1 MLSSSN
7 ARTSSSSSWSGSSR
21 ACTAPEDRRERRPSP
36 APLREGRLVHGGH
49 GYHWELYGA
58 GGRETVCLFNGLAM
72 STKSWLSFLPELTGE
87 RDVLLYDYLGQG
99 ASDDAELPG
108 APISSFG
115 DALAAILDAEGIAR
129 VHAIGV
135 SYGGFVAAEF
145 ARRHRAR
152 AASLTLSGILLTQE
166 TLFAMYQDVSLRFYA
181 GGPPLFDLYTRY
193 LYEKIFAEA
202 FVAHRTEARDHAP
215 RLQRPL
221 RGPHRGQRAPHE
233 GAGPVLRGPR
243 GERGVLRGHPVPGP
257 RPRGRRGPRD
267 SAAPARKIPSV
278 ILHAVYEEIPGA
290 GHVVYLEK
298 PEVFWP
304 RVRAFLD
311 GARG

>member
-1 MLSSSN
+1 VS
-7 ARTSSSSSWSGSSR
+7 A
-21 ACTAPEDRRERRPSP
+21 APPPE
-36 APLREGRLVHGGH
+36 PLREGRLVHGGH
-49 GYHWELYGA
+49 GYHWELHGT

-72 STKSWLSFLPELTGE
+72 STKSWLSFLPELRE

-99 ASDDAELPG
+99 ASDDAN
-108 APISSFG
+108 APDAISTFG
-115 DALAAILDAEGIAR
+115 DALAAVLDAEGIAR

-145 ARRHRAR
+145 ARRHPAR

-166 TLFAMYQDVSLRFYA
+166 TLFAKYQDVSLRFYA

-202 FVAHRTEARDHAP
+202 FVARVGPKLESMRQGFNERYAGRIEALV
-215 RLQRPL
+215 RLTKAQDPFFAAL
-221 RGPHRGQRAPHE
+221 GENAASYAAIPC
-233 GAGPVLRGPR
+233 PVL
-243 GERGVLRGHPVPGP
+243 VLAGAEDRAIPPSQQ
-257 RPRGRRGPRD
+257 RR
-267 SAAPARKIPSV
+267 IPTV
-278 ILHAVYEEIPGA
+278 IPHAVYEEIPGA

-304 RVRAFLD
+304 RIRAFLD

>member
-1 MLSSSN
+1 MS
-7 ARTSSSSSWSGSSR
+7 A
-21 ACTAPEDRRERRPSP
+21 APPP

-115 DALAAILDAEGIAR
+115 DALAAILDAEGISR
-129 VHAIGV
+129 IHAIGV

-145 ARRHRAR
+145 ARRHPAR

-202 FVAHRTEARDHAP
+202 VVAR
-215 RLQRPL
+215 
-221 RGPHRGQRAPHE
+221 
-233 GAGPVLRGPR
+233 AGPKLESMRQGFHDRYAGRIDALVRLTKAQDPFFAALGENAESYAAIPCRVL
-243 GERGVLRGHPVPGP
+243 VLAGAEDRAIPPP
-257 RPRGRRGPRD
+257 QQRR
-267 SAAPARKIPSV
+267 IPTV
-278 ILHAVYEEIPGA
+278 IPHAVYEEIPGA

-304 RVRAFLD
+304 RVRRFLT
-311 GARG
+311 GTEAV

>member
-1 MLSSSN
+1 MSAN
-7 ARTSSSSSWSGSSR
+7 
-21 ACTAPEDRRERRPSP
+21 PSP

-49 GYHWELYGA
+49 GYCWELYGT

-99 ASDDAELPG
+99 ASDDADVPN
-108 APISSFG
+108 AISTFG

-129 VHAIGV
+129 VHAVGV

-145 ARRHRAR
+145 ARRHPAR
-152 AASLTLSGILLTQE
+152 AASLVLSGILLTEE
-166 TLFAMYQDVSLRFYA
+166 TLFAIYQDVSLRFYA
-181 GGPPLFDLYTRY
+181 GGPALFDLYTRY

-202 FVAHRTEARDHAP
+202 FVARVGPKLESMRQGFHDRYASRIEALVRLTKAQDPFFASLGEHAASYAAIP
-215 RLQRPL
+215 C
-221 RGPHRGQRAPHE
+221 
-233 GAGPVLRGPR
+233 PVL
-243 GERGVLRGHPVPGP
+243 VLAGAEDRAIPPSQQ
-257 RPRGRRGPRD
+257 RR
-267 SAAPARKIPSV
+267 IPSV
-278 ILHAVYEEIPGA
+278 IPHAVYEEIPGA

-304 RVRAFLD
+304 RVRLFLD
-311 GARG
+311 GARR

>member
-1 MLSSSN
+1 MS
-7 ARTSSSSSWSGSSR
+7 A
-21 ACTAPEDRRERRPSP
+21 TAPS
-36 APLREGRLVHGGH
+36 APLREGRLVHEGH
-49 GYHWELYGA
+49 GYHWELYGT

-99 ASDDAELPG
+99 SSDDADVPN
-108 APISSFG
+108 AISAFG

-129 VHAIGV
+129 VHAVGV

-145 ARRHRAR
+145 ARRHPAR
-152 AASLTLSGILLTQE
+152 AASLALSGILLTQE

-193 LYEKIFAEA
+193 LYEKIFAES
-202 FVAHRTEARDHAP
+202 FVARVGPKLESMRQGFQDRYAGRIEALV
-215 RLQRPL
+215 RLTKAQDPFFAAL
-221 RGPHRGQRAPHE
+221 GENAASYAAIPC
-233 GAGPVLRGPR
+233 PVL
-243 GERGVLRGHPVPGP
+243 VLAGAEDRAIPT
-257 RPRGRRGPRD
+257 
-267 SAAPARKIPSV
+267 SQQKKIPSV
-278 ILHAVYEEIPGA
+278 IPHAVYEEIPGA

-304 RVRAFLD
+304 RLREFLS
-311 GARG
+311 RKRSSRPPPRRREHH

>member
-1 MLSSSN
+1 VS
-7 ARTSSSSSWSGSSR
+7 A
-21 ACTAPEDRRERRPSP
+21 APLP

-72 STKSWLSFLPELTGE
+72 STKSWLSFLAELGE

-99 ASDDAELPG
+99 ASDDAELAG
-108 APISSFG
+108 APISTFG
-115 DALAAILDAEGIAR
+115 DALASILDAEGISR
-129 VHAIGV
+129 IHAIGV

-145 ARRHRAR
+145 ARRHPAR

-181 GGPPLFDLYTRY
+181 GGAPLFDLYTRY

-202 FVAHRTEARDHAP
+202 FVARVGPKLESMRQGFHERYAGRIEALV
-215 RLQRPL
+215 RLTKAQDPFFAAL
-221 RGPHRGQRAPHE
+221 GENAESYAAIPC
-233 GAGPVLRGPR
+233 PVL
-243 GERGVLRGHPVPGP
+243 VLAGAEDRAIPT
-257 RPRGRRGPRD
+257 
-267 SAAPARKIPSV
+267 SQQKKIASV
-278 ILHAVYEEIPGA
+278 IPHAVYEEIPGA
-290 GHVVYLEK
+290 GHVVYLER

-304 RVRAFLD
+304 RVRRFLD
-311 GARG
+311 GAR

>member
-1 MLSSSN
+1 MS
-7 ARTSSSSSWSGSSR
+7 AT
-21 ACTAPEDRRERRPSP
+21 PPP

-49 GYHWELYGA
+49 GYHWELYGT
-58 GGRETVCLFNGLAM
+58 GRRETVCLFNGLAM

-99 ASDDAELPG
+99 ASDDADVPN
-108 APISSFG
+108 AISAFG

-129 VHAIGV
+129 VHGVGV

-145 ARRHRAR
+145 ARRHPAR

-181 GGPPLFDLYTRY
+181 GGAPLFDLYTRY

-202 FVAHRTEARDHAP
+202 FVARVGPKLESMRQGFNDRYASRIEALV
-215 RLQRPL
+215 RLTKAQDPFFAAL
-221 RGPHRGQRAPHE
+221 PENAASFAAIPC
-233 GAGPVLRGPR
+233 PVL
-243 GERGVLRGHPVPGP
+243 VLAGAEDRAIPPSQQ
-257 RPRGRRGPRD
+257 RR
-267 SAAPARKIPSV
+267 IPSV
-278 ILHAVYEEIPGA
+278 IPHAVYEEIPGA

-304 RVRAFLD
+304 RVRLFQD
-311 GARG
+311 GTQH

>member
-1 MLSSSN
+1 VS
-7 ARTSSSSSWSGSSR
+7 A
-21 ACTAPEDRRERRPSP
+21 AHPP

-72 STKSWLSFLPELTGE
+72 STKSWISFLPELGE

-99 ASDDAELPG
+99 ASDDAD
-108 APISSFG
+108 APNAISTFG
-115 DALAAILDAEGIAR
+115 DALAAILDAEGIAKI
-129 VHAIGV
+129 HAIGV

-145 ARRHRAR
+145 ARRHPAR

-202 FVAHRTEARDHAP
+202 FVARVGPKLDAMRQGFNDRYAGRIEALVRLTKAQDPFFAALGENAP
-215 RLQRPL
+215 SYAAIPC
-221 RGPHRGQRAPHE
+221 
-233 GAGPVLRGPR
+233 PVL
-243 GERGVLRGHPVPGP
+243 VLAGAEDRAIPPSQQ
-257 RPRGRRGPRD
+257 RR
-267 SAAPARKIPSV
+267 IPTV
-278 ILHAVYEEIPGA
+278 IPHAVYEEIPGA